1 MGCYFKK
8 RGIMADQLGQRY
20 FFEVAYKGTD
30 YSGFQVQ
37 ENASTIQGELE
48 KVLSTFYKTQIN
60 LTGSSRTD
68 AGVHAHQ
75 NYFHGDLA
83 TPITSKNIYNLN
95 AMLPPD
101 IVLKQVYRVPPEAH
115 ARFDAVSR
123 TYKYLVYREKS
134 PFKADRAWYYPFPL
148 DLQALNKA
156 ANTLIDHRDYEAFA
170 KRNSQVHTYNCE
182 VMQAEWKEEGGY
194 FVFQVKAN
202 RFLRGMVRGLVA
214 TMLKVGRGA
223 MLQEEWLSV
232 LNSKD
237 QSLCDFSAP
246 SQGLF
251 LISVE
256 YPYVLESVE

>member
-1 MGCYFKK
+1 
-8 RGIMADQLGQRY
+8 MADQLGQRY
-20 FFEVAYKGTD
+20 FFEVAYKGAA

-37 ENASTIQGELE
+37 DNAPTIQGELE
-48 KVLSTFYKTQIN
+48 KVLSTLYKTQVE

-75 NYFHGDLA
+75 NYFHGDLVA
-83 TPITSKNIYNLN
+83 PIVSKHIYNLN

-101 IVLKQVYRVPPEAH
+101 IALKQIYKVHSDAH
-115 ARFDAVSR
+115 ARFDATSR

-134 PFKADRAWYYPFPL
+134 PFKTDRAWYYPFPL
-148 DLQALNKA
+148 DVHSLNQAAHAL
-156 ANTLIDHRDYEAFA
+156 LSHRDYQAFA

-214 TMLKVGRGA
+214 TMLKVGRGT
-223 MLQEEWLSV
+223 MTQEEWLAIMESR
-232 LNSKD
+232 D
-237 QSLCDFSAP
+237 QTLCDFSAP
-246 SQGLF
+246 SHGLF
-251 LISVE
+251 LLSVD
-256 YPYVLESVE
+256 YPYILEPVV

>member
-1 MGCYFKK
+1 
-8 RGIMADQLGQRY
+8 MAEQLGQRY
-20 FFEVAYKGTD
+20 FFEVSYKGTN

-48 KVLSTFYKTQIN
+48 KVLSTFYKTQIH

-75 NYFHGDLA
+75 NYFHGNIVNLV
-83 TPITSKNIYNLN
+83 TCKHIYNLN
-95 AMLPPD
+95 AMLPSD
-101 IVLKQVYRVPPEAH
+101 IVLRQVFQVHAEAH
-115 ARFDAVSR
+115 ARFDAVAR
-123 TYKYLVYREKS
+123 TYKYLVYSEKS

-148 DLQALNKA
+148 DLEALNWA
-156 ANTLIDHRDYEAFA
+156 AKSLLTHNDYEAFA

-194 FVFQVKAN
+194 YVFQVKAN

-214 TMLKVGRGA
+214 TMLKVGRGV
-223 MLQEEWLSV
+223 MSQDEWLSV
-232 LNSKD
+232 LASKD
-237 QSLCDFSAP
+237 QTLCDFSAP

-251 LISVE
+251 LISVA
-256 YPYVLESVE
+256 YPYTLKPVE